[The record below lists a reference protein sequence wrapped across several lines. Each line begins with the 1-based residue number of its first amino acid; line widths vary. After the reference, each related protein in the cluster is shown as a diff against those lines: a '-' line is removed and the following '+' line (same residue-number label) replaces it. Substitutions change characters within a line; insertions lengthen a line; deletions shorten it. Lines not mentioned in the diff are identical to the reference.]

1 MLLRVR
7 DSIRL
12 SLSNH
17 LQILRSS
24 LNFGGSK
31 MTKGEEGVEEMEEVV
46 EEKLKKRDQLKA
58 RVLELTLEAERVESE
73 NQVSSRQ
80 CRRKV

>member
-1 MLLRVR
+1 
-7 DSIRL
+7 
-12 SLSNH
+12 
-17 LQILRSS
+17 
-24 LNFGGSK
+24 